1 MNETGTTEEILAI
14 VQFLKD
20 NMASKTDLE
29 DRVSRLATKIDLEDR
44 VSSLATQ
51 ESLNRLSGDI
61 TQSLD
66 DQLVILQR
74 LDQER
79 LFTIERIKR
88 IEADV
93 EELKLRLKM
102 A

>member
-1 MNETGTTEEILAI
+1 MNEEQTTQEILTI

-29 DRVSRLATKIDLEDR
+29 DRVSGLVTKSDLELQ
-44 VSSLATQ
+44 VGGLATQ
-51 ESLNRLSGDI
+51 DSLKELSGDI
-61 TQSLD
+61 TQALD
-66 DQLVILQR
+66 DQMVILER

-88 IEADV
+88 IETDV
-93 EELKLRLKM
+93 AELKLRLKM
-102 A
+102 V